1 MSKSSKLSKRYV
13 VVRPGFLSWFFSKP
27 EDLLEL
33 MDNQYIPL
41 TTNFECRSELFSSS
55 TTKFFFHCILNDEVT
70 AEPVTD
76 IIFNAS
82 SQEERRRWIDA
93 INRSTKK
100 VELKY
105 RKYKYIIIINSDV
118 QFVESIRAK
127 LKDDNLTLQQYLDI
141 IHTIP
146 HKLVLP
152 LSWIYDVYIIYNI
165 IYLLE

>member
-1 MSKSSKLSKRYV
+1 MGWLDKMSKSNKLSKRYV

-41 TTNFECRSELFSSS
+41 TTNFECRAELFSSS
-55 TTKFFFHCILNDEVT
+55 TSKFFFHCILNDEVT

-105 RKYKYIIIINSDV
+105 RKYLIYYYYL
-118 QFVESIRAK
+118 F
-127 LKDDNLTLQQYLDI
+127 NL
-141 IHTIP
+141 
-146 HKLVLP
+146 
-152 LSWIYDVYIIYNI
+152 
-165 IYLLE
+165 LLFNLL